1 MQAVQELSN
10 GLGQVQQRIQR
21 EDDEAAREEI
31 RAQGYQQGMNEA
43 KALQTQIDKSGQLPP
58 ELLQEIAM
66 LDDEA
71 LAMVL
76 QQNPELANML

>member
-1 MQAVQELSN
+1 
-10 GLGQVQQRIQR
+10 
-21 EDDEAAREEI
+21 
-31 RAQGYQQGMNEA
+31 MNEA
-43 KALQTQIDKSGQLPP
+43 NALQTQIDKSGQLPP

-76 QQNPELANML
+76 QQNPELANIL